1 MFIVQNYWPLFHG
14 ILMTLNMMLCLS
26 SLRSYQSTYLLKFFL
41 LSSYSF
47 QMVLVHDLSNT
58 TNKGLSKRLYANC
71 PRGHYIIT

>member
-1 MFIVQNYWPLFHG
+1 MFIVRNYWPLFHG

-26 SLRSYQSTYLLKFFL
+26 SPQILPVYLLTKIFL

-47 QMVLVHDLSNT
+47 QMVLVRDLSNT